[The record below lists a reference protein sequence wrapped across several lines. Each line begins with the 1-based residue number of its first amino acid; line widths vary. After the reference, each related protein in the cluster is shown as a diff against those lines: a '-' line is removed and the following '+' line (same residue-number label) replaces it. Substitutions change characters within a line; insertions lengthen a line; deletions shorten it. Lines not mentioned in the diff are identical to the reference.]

1 MNRVALIGENSV
13 EYISTLVDIWNNRDC
28 AVLIDWRI
36 PLQTAAEMM
45 HEANVHT
52 CYIEKNLFNKSI
64 TTSGNISF
72 VLYERKNVSA
82 KYLPKSIYDKF
93 EPNYSQNEAIIIYSS
108 GTTGKSRGIILSHFA
123 INTNADAILDYMK
136 IDLRDCLYIAKALSH
151 SSALTG
157 ELLVSLKSKAKL
169 VVAPTVVPPRFV
181 LNNIDKFGVTTICL
195 NPTLLQ
201 MYVREYNL
209 KPYPLRTLKTIYVSG
224 SILNDKI
231 YMDAHQTF
239 KNIAIYNVYGL
250 SETGPRVTAQRAEC
264 CKGNSVGKQIK
275 DIEIAITNEDGKFV
289 ANGVR
294 GTIHVKTPSLFSG
307 YIVGENKHASFLEG
321 WYNTGDVGYI
331 DTNGELYITG
341 RLDDV
346 IIIDSHKIYPSE
358 VEKQIVALSDIKECV
373 VVKAECNDR
382 EFIGCLYISEY
393 TISQN
398 IKNTLESKL
407 SVYEI
412 PKLFLKCEFL
422 PKNKNGKI
430 LRRAAVDVIQKELK
444 KRGLHEKSR
453 KHYTRNYIE

>member
-1 MNRVALIGENSV
+1 MDRVALIGENSV
-13 EYISTLVDIWNNRDC
+13 EYISTLVDIWNNGDC

-45 HEANVHT
+45 REANVHT

-82 KYLPKSIYDKF
+82 EYLPKSIYDKF

-136 IDLRDCLYIAKALSH
+136 IDVRDCLYIAKALSH

-169 VVAPTVVPPRFV
+169 VVAPTVVHPRFV
-181 LNNIDKFGVTTICL
+181 LSNIDKFGVTTICL

-224 SILNDKI
+224 SILYDKV
-231 YMDAHQTF
+231 YMNAHQTF

-250 SETGPRVTAQRAEC
+250 SETGPRITAQRKDC
-264 CKGNSVGKQIK
+264 CESNSVGKAIQGIN
-275 DIEIAITNEDGKFV
+275 IAIVDENGTQVSDG
-289 ANGVR
+289 NR
-294 GTIHVKTPSLFSG
+294 GIVHVNTSSRFIG
-307 YIVGENKHASFLEG
+307 YISGQEKFTSLYNG
-321 WYNTGDVGYI
+321 WLNTGDVGYI
-331 DTNGELYITG
+331 DSNGELHIVN
-341 RLDDV
+341 RIDDV
-346 IIIDSHKIYPSE
+346 IILDAHKIYP
-358 VEKQIVALSDIKECV
+358 VEIEKAILDSTEISDCV
-373 VVKAECNDR
+373 VVKANCKNGD
-382 EFIGCLYISEY
+382 FIACLYVGDDILGQ
-393 TISQN
+393 TIRHVL
-398 IKNTLESKL
+398 KSKL
-407 SVYEI
+407 PAYEI
-412 PKLFLKCEFL
+412 PQRFIRCDTIPRTL
-422 PKNKNGKI
+422 NGKI
-430 LRRAAVDVIQKELK
+430 SKVDIKSKIISVIEM
-444 KRGLHEKSR
+444 E
-453 KHYTRNYIE
+453 

>member
-1 MNRVALIGENSV
+1 MDRVALIGENSV
-13 EYISTLVDIWNNRDC
+13 EYISTLVDIWNNGDC

-45 HEANVHT
+45 REANVHT

-82 KYLPKSIYDKF
+82 EYLPKSIYDKF

-136 IDLRDCLYIAKALSH
+136 IDVRDCLYIAKALSH

-169 VVAPTVVPPRFV
+169 VVAPTVVHPRFV
-181 LNNIDKFGVTTICL
+181 LSNIDKFGVTTICL

-224 SILNDKI
+224 SILYDKV
-231 YMDAHQTF
+231 YMNAHQTF

-250 SETGPRVTAQRAEC
+250 SETGPRITAQRKDC
-264 CKGNSVGKQIK
+264 CESNSVGKAIQGIN
-275 DIEIAITNEDGKFV
+275 IAIVDENGTQVSDG
-289 ANGVR
+289 NR
-294 GTIHVKTPSLFSG
+294 GIVHVNTSSRFIG
-307 YIVGENKHASFLEG
+307 YISGQEKFTSLYNG
-321 WYNTGDVGYI
+321 WLNTGDVGYI
-331 DTNGELYITG
+331 DSNGELHIVN
-341 RLDDV
+341 RIDDV
-346 IIIDSHKIYPSE
+346 IMLDAHKIYP
-358 VEKQIVALSDIKECV
+358 VEIEKAILDSTEISDCV
-373 VVKAECNDR
+373 VVKANCKNGD
-382 EFIGCLYISEY
+382 FIACLYVGDDILGQ
-393 TISQN
+393 TIRHVL
-398 IKNTLESKL
+398 KSKL
-407 SVYEI
+407 PAYEI
-412 PKLFLKCEFL
+412 PQRFIRCDTIPRTL
-422 PKNKNGKI
+422 NGKI
-430 LRRAAVDVIQKELK
+430 SKVDV
-444 KRGLHEKSR
+444 KS
-453 KHYTRNYIE
+453 KIISVIEME

>member
-1 MNRVALIGENSV
+1 MDRVALIGENSV
-13 EYISTLVDIWNNRDC
+13 EYISTLVDIWNNGDC

-45 HEANVHT
+45 REANVHT

-82 KYLPKSIYDKF
+82 EYLPKSIYDKF

-136 IDLRDCLYIAKALSH
+136 IDVRDCLYIAKALSH

-169 VVAPTVVPPRFV
+169 VVAPTVVHPRFV
-181 LNNIDKFGVTTICL
+181 LSNIDKFGVTTICL

-224 SILNDKI
+224 SILYDKV
-231 YMDAHQTF
+231 YMKAHQTF

-250 SETGPRVTAQRAEC
+250 SETGPRITAQRKDC
-264 CKGNSVGKQIK
+264 CESNSVGKAIQGIN
-275 DIEIAITNEDGKFV
+275 IAIVDENGTQVSDG
-289 ANGVR
+289 NR
-294 GTIHVKTPSLFSG
+294 GIVHVNTSSRFIG
-307 YIVGENKHASFLEG
+307 YISGQEKFTSLYNG
-321 WYNTGDVGYI
+321 WLNTGDVGYI
-331 DTNGELYITG
+331 DSNGELHIVN
-341 RLDDV
+341 RIDDV
-346 IIIDSHKIYPSE
+346 IILDAHKIYP
-358 VEKQIVALSDIKECV
+358 VEIEKAILDSTEISDCV
-373 VVKAECNDR
+373 VVKANCKNGD
-382 EFIGCLYISEY
+382 FIACLYVGDDILGQ
-393 TISQN
+393 TIRHVL
-398 IKNTLESKL
+398 KSKL
-407 SVYEI
+407 PAYEI
-412 PKLFLKCEFL
+412 PQRFIRCDTIPRTL
-422 PKNKNGKI
+422 NGKI
-430 LRRAAVDVIQKELK
+430 SKVDV
-444 KRGLHEKSR
+444 KS
-453 KHYTRNYIE
+453 KIISVIEME

>member
-1 MNRVALIGENSV
+1 MDRVALIGENSV
-13 EYISTLVDIWNNRDC
+13 EYISTLVDIWNNGDC

-45 HEANVHT
+45 REANVHT

-82 KYLPKSIYDKF
+82 EYLPKSIYDKF

-136 IDLRDCLYIAKALSH
+136 IDVRDCLYIAKALSH

-169 VVAPTVVPPRFV
+169 VVAPTVVHPRFV
-181 LNNIDKFGVTTICL
+181 LSNIDKFGVTTICL

-224 SILNDKI
+224 SILYDKV
-231 YMDAHQTF
+231 YMNAHQTF

-250 SETGPRVTAQRAEC
+250 SETGPRITAQRKDC
-264 CKGNSVGKQIK
+264 CESNSVGKAIQGIN
-275 DIEIAITNEDGKFV
+275 IAIVDENGTQVSDG
-289 ANGVR
+289 NR
-294 GTIHVKTPSLFSG
+294 GIVHVNTSSRFIG
-307 YIVGENKHASFLEG
+307 YISGQEKFTSLYNG
-321 WYNTGDVGYI
+321 WLNTGDVGYI
-331 DTNGELYITG
+331 DSNGELHIVN
-341 RLDDV
+341 RIDDV
-346 IIIDSHKIYPSE
+346 IILDAHKIYP
-358 VEKQIVALSDIKECV
+358 VEIEKAILDSTEISDCV
-373 VVKAECNDR
+373 VVKANCKNAD
-382 EFIGCLYISEY
+382 FIACLYVGDDILGQ
-393 TISQN
+393 TIRHVL
-398 IKNTLESKL
+398 KSKL
-407 SVYEI
+407 PAYEI
-412 PKLFLKCEFL
+412 PQRFIRCDTIPRTL
-422 PKNKNGKI
+422 NGKI
-430 LRRAAVDVIQKELK
+430 SKVDIKSKIISVIEM
-444 KRGLHEKSR
+444 E
-453 KHYTRNYIE
+453 